1 MSVRRRPVARRLCN
15 AVNAAWPA
23 TRSTVSRALRGEA
36 TWRRAVVEA
45 FLKSLNLLDNVLT
58 KSRGLQTTEDAP
70 GFSGEGGRDGRLKC
84 VMPDQ
89 SHWDV
94 L

>member
-1 MSVRRRPVARRLCN
+1 MSVRRRPVARRLCD

-36 TWRRAVVEA
+36 TWRRAGVEA

-89 SHWDV
+89 SH
-94 L
+94 

>member
-1 MSVRRRPVARRLCN
+1 MSVRRRPVARRLCD

-89 SHWDV
+89 SH
-94 L
+94 